1 MRPLSVVVHGESG
14 TGKSWF
20 ADTAPAPR
28 LILDAEGGS
37 RFTPSQPKVYW
48 DPMTEPPPLGQE
60 TVVVMTRDFPMLA
73 RVFEWLNSGQHD
85 FESVVLDSVTE
96 IQKRCIDNVTGTEQM
111 RIQDWGTVLREMEI
125 LVRRFR
131 DLWMHPV
138 RPIPVQVFITTTKI
152 DDKGVFRPHVQ
163 GQLSLSLPYFVDVV
177 GYLYTQSDP
186 EAGGLKRHLLTDAA
200 PGFIAKDRTD
210 RLGYEIVDPSIA
222 TMLDTVY
229 GPAQPDATPVA
240 AEGGQ

>member
-48 DPMTEPPPLGQE
+48 DPMSGAPPRGQE
-60 TVVVMTRDFPMLA
+60 TVVVMTRDFPVMSQVYA
-73 RVFEWLNSGQHD
+73 WLNSGEHD
-85 FESVVLDSVTE
+85 FQSVVLDSVTE

-125 LVRRFR
+125 LVRQFR
-131 DLWMHPV
+131 DLWMHPI
-138 RPIPVQVFITTTKI
+138 RPIPVGVFITTTKV

-163 GQLSLSLPYFVDVV
+163 GQLALSLPYFVDVV
-177 GYLYTQSDP
+177 GYIYTQSHATCSRRQRQGSLP
-186 EAGGLKRHLLTDAA
+186 
-200 PGFIAKDRTD
+200 RT
-210 RLGYEIVDPSIA
+210 
-222 TMLDTVY
+222 
-229 GPAQPDATPVA
+229 
-240 AEGGQ
+240 GQTGSGTKASTRASQ